1 MSTKLTLNLEKSIL
15 DKAKQYAKQ
24 KGRSLSDLIENY
36 LETITKEQ
44 EQIEPSDKLKRLKG
58 SVKLPVDFDEKKELR
73 ASIEEKHL

>member
-58 SVKLPVDFDEKKELR
+58 SVQLPSDFNEEKELR
-73 ASIEEKHL
+73 ATFEEKHL

>member
-15 DKAKQYAKQ
+15 DKAKLYAKQ

-36 LETITKEQ
+36 LESITKEA
-44 EQIEPSDKLKRLKG
+44 EQIEPSDKLKRLIG
-58 SVKLPVDFDEKKELR
+58 SVKLPADFDEKKELR